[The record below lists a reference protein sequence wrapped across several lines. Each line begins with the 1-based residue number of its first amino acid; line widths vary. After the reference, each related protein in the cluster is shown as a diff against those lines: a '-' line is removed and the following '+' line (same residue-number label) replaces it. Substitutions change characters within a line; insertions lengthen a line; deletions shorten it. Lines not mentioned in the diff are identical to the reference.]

1 MIDDNKVGR
10 IKRQSIK
17 TLPIT
22 KTESIEVK
30 MQRREQAKKK
40 FRKVGNA
47 VLFMVFLQR
56 YSRKFRARRKRYIE
70 KTGPENIKEKF
81 VELKLFFSQKCQS
94 IVEAISLKHEELYQ
108 ITEKDSSSSKMHKIS
123 SLRKL
128 MNLLLDCLSKGVE

>member
-17 TLPIT
+17 TIPIA
-22 KTESIEVK
+22 KTESMEAK
-30 MQRREQAKKK
+30 MQRRELVKKK
-40 FRKVGNA
+40 FRRVGNA

-70 KTGPENIKEKF
+70 KTGPDNIKEKI

-94 IVEAISLKHEELYQ
+94 IVEALSLKHEELYQ
-108 ITEKDSSSSKMHKIS
+108 IT
-123 SLRKL
+123 
-128 MNLLLDCLSKGVE
+128 